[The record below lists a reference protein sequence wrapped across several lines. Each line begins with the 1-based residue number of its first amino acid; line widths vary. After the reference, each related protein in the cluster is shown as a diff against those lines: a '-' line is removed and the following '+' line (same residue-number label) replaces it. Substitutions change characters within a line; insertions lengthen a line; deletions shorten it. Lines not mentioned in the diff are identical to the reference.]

1 MALLE
6 LSSIQ
11 KSFPGVKALDNVS
24 FSIEKGEV
32 IALLG
37 ENGAGKSTLIKI
49 LGGVH
54 QQDKGC
60 VTFQNKEVVIQ
71 NPTHAKKLGIGI
83 IFQELN
89 IVQSL
94 SVLDNLFLGSE
105 TGLGM
110 KKTAKE
116 KEKAIEVL
124 QVLGVTFQVNEL
136 CSQLSIAQQQMV
148 EIAKALLLDTELL
161 IMDEP
166 TASLTAQD
174 VKNLY
179 GVVQD
184 LTKKGIAVIYVS
196 HKLEEIEFL
205 ADKIVFLRDG
215 KHITTRNK
223 KDVSRDK
230 MIEIMVGRKLKDEFP
245 THATAVGNVMLQAT
259 KLSRGQ
265 KVRKA
270 SFELRSGE
278 ILGIAGLMGSGRTE
292 LVRLIAGADKPTSGE
307 IQRNGKIAHISSP
320 IDGINYGIGL
330 VPEDRKNQGLVLQHT
345 VFENFSLINL
355 KENAKKG
362 WVNDLRLKEHLA
374 SFKENMSI
382 KYTAPDVPINNLS
395 GGNQQK
401 IVIAKWLEKD
411 CSIFIFDEPTRGI
424 DVGAKF
430 EIYELMVMLLERGK
444 SIIMVSSE
452 LPELLGMSNRILVMN
467 NGSLVGQLE
476 NVSDVTQE
484 EIMHLCV

>member
-1 MALLE
+1 MALLK
-6 LSSIQ
+6 LSSIE

-148 EIAKALLLDTELL
+148 EIAKALLLETELL
-161 IMDEP
+161 VMDEP
-166 TASLTAQD
+166 TASLTVHD

-179 GVVQD
+179 GVIQA

-196 HKLEEIEFL
+196 HKLEEI
-205 ADKIVFLRDG
+205 K
-215 KHITTRNK
+215 
-223 KDVSRDK
+223 
-230 MIEIMVGRKLKDEFP
+230 
-245 THATAVGNVMLQAT
+245 
-259 KLSRGQ
+259 
-265 KVRKA
+265 
-270 SFELRSGE
+270 
-278 ILGIAGLMGSGRTE
+278 
-292 LVRLIAGADKPTSGE
+292 
-307 IQRNGKIAHISSP
+307 
-320 IDGINYGIGL
+320 
-330 VPEDRKNQGLVLQHT
+330 
-345 VFENFSLINL
+345 FS
-355 KENAKKG
+355 
-362 WVNDLRLKEHLA
+362 
-374 SFKENMSI
+374 
-382 KYTAPDVPINNLS
+382 TCAPP
-395 GGNQQK
+395 
-401 IVIAKWLEKD
+401 
-411 CSIFIFDEPTRGI
+411 
-424 DVGAKF
+424 
-430 EIYELMVMLLERGK
+430 
-444 SIIMVSSE
+444 
-452 LPELLGMSNRILVMN
+452 
-467 NGSLVGQLE
+467 
-476 NVSDVTQE
+476 
-484 EIMHLCV
+484 